1 MTKIANS
8 AETDQETLDY
18 KYRVQR
24 AKEQLDKLPYGSQAQ
39 MGFDIRVTSTIVSAI
54 FAGRY
59 VSSEMLSFIEGWLKD
74 PSIARDEAMAR
85 SDGLLTKIEKVLV
98 PS

>member
-1 MTKIANS
+1 MSKTANVI
-8 AETDQETLDY
+8 ETDQETLNY

-24 AKEQLDKLPYGSQAQ
+24 AKERLNMLPYGSQAQ

-54 FAGRY
+54 LAGRY
-59 VSSEMLSFIEGWLKD
+59 VSSEMLSYIEGWLKD
-74 PSIARDEAMAR
+74 PLIARDDAMAR

-98 PS
+98 PY